1 MPDAKTPD
9 SKTLVLLSSLA
20 CDLEPVLRRHLQT
33 PYALIALPDTSTEA
47 EIAAAMQRANAL
59 LTLRYD
65 RKLPAPRLRFLQV
78 AGAGYDRID
87 MAALPPGVTVSNAF
101 GHEQAIG
108 EYVLLGMLLWS
119 HDLLEAERSFRAGSW
134 RMSGRMQAPI
144 HGEIGGKTVGILG
157 VGRIGRAVARLAKPF
172 GMRVLGCNRT
182 LRDEPD
188 IARMYGFGALH
199 EFLGQCDF
207 VANCAALAPET
218 AGLIDAAAFAA
229 MRPGAVLL
237 NVGRGETVDEDA
249 LYDALK
255 TRRIAGAV
263 LDAWYRYPSAA
274 EPDARPSRHPFHE
287 LPNVVMTP
295 HSSAWTHGMIERRVA
310 EMADNLDRF
319 ARGET
324 PRNVVHQTG

>member
-1 MPDAKTPD
+1 MPP
-9 SKTLVLLSSLA
+9 TLALLTTLA
-20 CDLEPVLRRHLQT
+20 CDLEAVLRRHLET
-33 PYALIALPDTSTEA
+33 PYDIVALPDSATG
-47 EIAAAMQRANAL
+47 AAIGAALQRADAL

-65 RKLPAPRLRFLQV
+65 RAWPAPRLRFLQV

-87 MAALPPGVTVSNAF
+87 FAALPRGVTVSNAF
-101 GHEQAIG
+101 GHDQAIG

-119 HDLLEAERSFRAGSW
+119 HDLLEAERTFRAGSW

-144 HGEIGGKTVGILG
+144 HDEIGGKTVGILG

-182 LRDEPD
+182 VRDEPD
-188 IARMYGFGALH
+188 IERVYGFDGLH
-199 EFLGQCDF
+199 AFLGQCDF

-218 AGLIDAAAFAA
+218 TGLIDRAAFAA
-229 MRPGAVLL
+229 MRPSSVLI
-237 NVGRGETVDEDA
+237 NVGRGETIDEDA

-263 LDAWYRYPSAA
+263 LDAWYRYPSPGEPNAA
-274 EPDARPSRHPFHE
+274 PSRHPFHE
-287 LPNVVMTP
+287 LPNLIMTP

-310 EMADNLDRF
+310 EMADNFDRV

-324 PRNVVHQTG
+324 PRNIIHQTG